1 MPIPGASPIR
11 PGDLDGLLLHQRKKE
26 IVDRTRYLVSD
37 TLEEPPHIQVARKK
51 LQAQGG
57 DWRTAPEAEILNII
71 NSIHPRELYDMIPV
85 THPLKPAPSPS
96 SSSHAL
102 LARIRQ
108 SQAHYYD
115 IFSPNSPTS
124 LFLSD
129 LQTPLAPDSLPARL
143 RHAGITITKVVHF
156 THPPPSAAS
165 VAGGGNKL
173 TRTPTAAKT
182 DQLGRN
188 RRLFAL
194 DVARFLAE
202 AQGARE
208 GAVPHA
214 TYVVPLAHTHD
225 DDAYVVEGIM
235 KLDRGSFVL
244 DTTMNGGVARAIC
257 EAGVRPGVVMR
268 EFAFWRDGVDEDG
281 EALRKVAKV

>member
-1 MPIPGASPIR
+1 
-11 PGDLDGLLLHQRKKE
+11 
-26 IVDRTRYLVSD
+26 
-37 TLEEPPHIQVARKK
+37 
-51 LQAQGG
+51 
-57 DWRTAPEAEILNII
+57 
-71 NSIHPRELYDMIPV
+71 MIPV

-115 IFSPNSPTS
+115 IFSPNSPSS
-124 LFLSD
+124 LFLSH
-129 LQTPLAPDSLPARL
+129 LQNPLALDSLPARL

-156 THPPPSAAS
+156 THPPPSAA
-165 VAGGGNKL
+165 AAAAGGGGNKL

-214 TYVVPLAHTHD
+214 TYVVPPPAAAAAD
-225 DDAYVVEGIM
+225 DDDTYVVEGIM

-281 EALRKVAKV
+281 EALRKVVKV